1 MFSFTIA
8 PTFESYFIGVPT
20 SGFLTSGLVTS
31 AASTG
36 DHANDPTPIAPNA
49 ITGRAFLKLPPD
61 LATAFVKSI
70 NTP

>member
-36 DHANDPTPIAPNA
+36 DPPNDPTPIAPNA
-49 ITGRAFLKLPPD
+49 ITGKPLLLKLPPD
-61 LATAFVKSI
+61 CFT
-70 NTP
+70 